1 MDHLKNRNDG
11 FTLVEMLVAMAIGA
25 IVMAAV
31 YSTYSTQQKSY
42 ILQEQVAA
50 MQQNIRASM
59 YFITRDI
66 RMAGCDPTSNAN
78 AGITAAGPTSISFT
92 RDIRTGNDPAN
103 NTADGRTD
111 GWNESVTYAYDE
123 PNSQITRGGQ
133 ALAANIDM
141 LDFVYLGPNGNVLN
155 PGRISVP
162 AVSIPNI
169 QSVQITVV
177 ARTGRIDQTY
187 INSNSFFNQVDPV
200 NPIFTAPNDNF
211 HRKTL
216 TSNIRC
222 RNL

>member
-1 MDHLKNRNDG
+1 MDDLKNRNDG

-42 ILQEQVAA
+42 ILQEQVSA

-59 YFITRDI
+59 YYITRDI

-111 GWNESVTYAYDE
+111 GWNESVTYGFDDAND
-123 PNSQITRGGQ
+123 QITRGGQ
-133 ALAANIDM
+133 ALAANIDA
-141 LDFVYLGPNGNVLN
+141 LNFVYLAPNGTVLN
-155 PGRISVP
+155 PGQISVP
-162 AVSIPNI
+162 SVSIPNI

-177 ARTGRIDQTY
+177 ARTGRGDQTY
-187 INSNSFFNQVDPV
+187 INSDSFTNQQGEQ
-200 NPIFTAPNDNF
+200 ILAPKNDNF

>member
-1 MDHLKNRNDG
+1 MTRLRNRNDG

-42 ILQEQVAA
+42 ILQEQVGA
-50 MQQNIRASM
+50 MQQNIRAGM
-59 YFITRDI
+59 YYMARDI
-66 RMAGCDPTSNAN
+66 RMAGCDPTGNAN

-103 NTADGRTD
+103 NTADGSTN
-111 GWNESVTYAYDE
+111 GWNESVTYAYNDATD
-123 PNSQITRGGQ
+123 QITRGGQ
-133 ALAANIDM
+133 ALAENIDA
-141 LDFVYLGPNGNVLN
+141 LDFVYLDPNGNVLN
-155 PGRISVP
+155 PGQTAVP
-162 AVSIPNI
+162 SASIPSI

-177 ARTGRIDQTY
+177 ARTGRGDQGY
-187 INSNSFFNQVDPV
+187 INNESFTNQQGFQ
-200 NPIFTAPNDNF
+200 ILAPQNNNF
-211 HRKTL
+211 HRKIL

>member
-1 MDHLKNRNDG
+1 MTHLKNRNDG

-42 ILQEQVAA
+42 ILQEQVGA
-50 MQQNIRASM
+50 MQQNIRAAM
-59 YFITRDI
+59 YYMTRDI
-66 RMAGCDPTSNAN
+66 RMAGCDPTGNAN

-92 RDIRTGNDPAN
+92 RDIRTGMDPAN

-111 GWNESVTYAYDE
+111 GWNESVTYSLDAA
-123 PNSQITRGGQ
+123 NNRITRNGQ
-133 ALAANIDM
+133 ALAENIDA
-141 LDFVYLGPNGNVLN
+141 LDFVYLDPNGNVLN
-155 PGRISVP
+155 PGLSAVP
-162 AVSIPNI
+162 SASIPSI

-177 ARTGRIDQTY
+177 AKTGRGDQGY
-187 INSNSFFNQVDPV
+187 INSESFTNQQDVQ
-200 NPIFTAPNDNF
+200 ILAPQYNNF
-211 HRKTL
+211 HRKIL